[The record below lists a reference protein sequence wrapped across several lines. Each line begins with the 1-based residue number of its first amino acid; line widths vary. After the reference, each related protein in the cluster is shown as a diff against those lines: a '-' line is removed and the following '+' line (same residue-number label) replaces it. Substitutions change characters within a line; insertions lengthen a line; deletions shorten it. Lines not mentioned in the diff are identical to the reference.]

1 MIAAVVKEAI
11 ALKAMTKYS
20 FPPHTVKYS
29 GQFVT
34 LLYKTKSKIPNNE
47 NCITVTMIC
56 IIRIKVDRSKRS
68 LVIYLVKPKRIKDPI
83 PYPKT
88 VVSVKRAI
96 SPPLFK

>member
-1 MIAAVVKEAI
+1 MITAVVKEAI

-47 NCITVTMIC
+47 NYELIVYPYFGA
-56 IIRIKVDRSKRS
+56 IISLLILFIVFILHTKTRYVMKVINR
-68 LVIYLVKPKRIKDPI
+68 LIW
-83 PYPKT
+83 
-88 VVSVKRAI
+88 
-96 SPPLFK
+96 